1 MGYPKRRDDVIG
13 IVHKTLRN
21 KAKGPVENFKGKG
34 WWSRFMQRRP
44 KLALRK
50 GDALAQPRA
59 NAVNATKEMERLEK
73 VAKRKRKAEFRLQQK
88 GGKKS
93 TRSCNKENIP
103 SAPTRDGG
111 ESKGTAMYVTLSS
124 NEAPLYNELSELS
137 TCMHIVMHLSMLVP
151 GGARWGEAG
160 I

>member
-1 MGYPKRRDDVIG
+1 
-13 IVHKTLRN
+13 
-21 KAKGPVENFKGKG
+21 
-34 WWSRFMQRRP
+34 MQRWP

-73 VAKRKRKAEFRLQQK
+73 VAERKIKAEFRLQQK

-93 TRSCNKENIP
+93 TRSCNKENVP

-111 ESKGTAMYVTLSS
+111 ES
-124 NEAPLYNELSELS
+124 S
-137 TCMHIVMHLSMLVP
+137 TSTGNVGEHSFN
-151 GGARWGEAG
+151 ARWRRW
-160 I
+160 